1 MIQQIQNYLPGDHPW
16 QNQIQWFETI
26 ESTNTYAKQLAAA
39 GAAHGTV
46 LLAGHQTGGRG
57 RMGRSFSSPAN
68 AGVYMS
74 VLLRPQCS
82 PQQLMHLTCAAG
94 VAMCD
99 AVENTCGLRPGIKWT
114 NDLVFQKRKLGGI
127 LTELV
132 VTPNSTAAV
141 VGIGINVCQTE
152 ADFPPELQSIA
163 GSLAMLCGQAPSRW
177 LLAANMIQALYIMG
191 QRLLPDKCTI
201 LEQYRQDCITLDAE
215 VSVVCADTLRHGRA
229 IGIDDE
235 GALIIRFQDGHIEA
249 VSSGEVSV
257 RGMYGYV

>member
-1 MIQQIQNYLPGDHPW
+1 MKKAIFPGSFDPFTLGHHS
-16 QNQIQWFETI
+16 IVKR
-26 ESTNTYAKQLAAA
+26 ALAF
-39 GAAHGTV
+39 
-46 LLAGHQTGGRG
+46 
-57 RMGRSFSSPAN
+57 M
-68 AGVYMS
+68 
-74 VLLRPQCS
+74 
-82 PQQLMHLTCAAG
+82 
-94 VAMCD
+94 D
-99 AVENTCGLRPGIKWT
+99 EI
-114 NDLVFQKRKLGGI
+114 I
-127 LTELV
+127 I
-132 VTPNSTAAV
+132 
-141 VGIGINVCQTE
+141 GIGINCRHRS

-257 RGMYGYV
+257 RGMYGYVYPRKIYKFRVAFLSAIGYTGIRY